1 MQPSPAD
8 VVASVADF
16 RHGLPDHLLWEEP
29 RDVLFLHM
37 DPFWADFYGTS
48 AVRHRPVPLI
58 DAIPMSLWV
67 YQHRNKVAS
76 ASEGR
81 VAEQSALLHVPSL
94 VSVQLNHFQYLFL
107 LRQLER
113 LTEMSACLTMDAE
126 RLLGAAGAGSMCV
139 SGAVPQVDV
148 SLLMP
153 CLLSS
158 KDSSGGDLSV
168 FPDSSSVTSFQEA
181 SLMQMRVDSLTEVT
195 AAIVLPADEPPAA
208 AANSTANS
216 AINAM
221 GTSPAANH
229 TSHNSHN
236 ASNHISAGPGVT
248 PPRARAVPTTLISQ
262 ASVVAGGSP
271 GGQLADLGAGFSQ
284 VKKGFNSFLSSIDSA
299 LKSPDD
305 QSDTMSVMSDMSSDS
320 DSYVLLNL
328 EMDKAGSGQWGC
340 VGFYQILEV
349 TGREF
354 LCVLDYLL
362 CQFCHQL
369 ACRASGN
376 ARSRVLSF
384 PLL

>member
-168 FPDSSSVTSFQEA
+168 FPDSSQRDQLPGGVTN
-181 SLMQMRVDSLTEVT
+181 
-195 AAIVLPADEPPAA
+195 ADEGRLADGGHRGYRSSLPTSRPPPPP
-208 AANSTANS
+208 TPPPTP

-354 LCVLDYLL
+354 LC
-362 CQFCHQL
+362 F
-369 ACRASGN
+369 SGLIVV
-376 ARSRVLSF
+376 SFLSSF
-384 PLL
+384 S